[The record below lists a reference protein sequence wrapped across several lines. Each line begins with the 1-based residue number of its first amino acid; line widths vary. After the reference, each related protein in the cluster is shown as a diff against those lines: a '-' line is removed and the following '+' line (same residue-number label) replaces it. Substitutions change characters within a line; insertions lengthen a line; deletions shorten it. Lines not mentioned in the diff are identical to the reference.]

1 MYIRTQRALAVGVSA
16 VCKNILGGSIMG
28 DFGDAERR
36 IKGLMSEGT
45 VFKFQGRQYRI
56 IMSDKPTCSKGE
68 PKTDIYILAENDK
81 SEIIE
86 IKISYKKENADFIEN
101 KMSAERAEQLFGSEW
116 EVVIENSTISIKDRF
131 AERMLIYRNRFKRTN
146 KGAITLGWKFELM
159 NKNSGDLSGKIIL
172 TEEQVID
179 VYAGNNLSDDK
190 RNASV
195 CGNIIPD
202 SGVANYI
209 LMDESVKT
217 AQEVIDKMIP
227 IQEYVRNHP
236 EIYFACKA
244 LNYRTFEEKWD
255 GNRPLSVQVDW
266 SAENGKLVPEL
277 VFDRP
282 LQVKGNEVAERL
294 IMYMN
299 KLHIKN
305 TDDINDNNAGTDRIV

>member
-1 MYIRTQRALAVGVSA
+1 
-16 VCKNILGGSIMG
+16 MG

-116 EVVIENSTISIKDRF
+116 EVVIETSTISIKDRF